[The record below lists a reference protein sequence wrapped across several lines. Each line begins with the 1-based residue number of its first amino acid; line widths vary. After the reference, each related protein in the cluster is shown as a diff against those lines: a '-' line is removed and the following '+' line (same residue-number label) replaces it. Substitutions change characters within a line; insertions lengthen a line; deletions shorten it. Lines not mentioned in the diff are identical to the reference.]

1 MPRDAQGVYEAYA
14 PGIDYCAQQG
24 LLYYLPIFH
33 PWSIYRIDKQ
43 AAQIALLLDH
53 ARQKMAMRS
62 CSQIY
67 HHIHKNPALGARP
80 EVRRASPNGREDD
93 VKRGKNGFVGPT
105 RNSEQE
111 KQV

>member
-1 MPRDAQGVYEAYA
+1 MPRDAQSVYEAYA

-53 ARQKMAMRS
+53 ARQKMAMTS

-67 HHIHKNPALGARP
+67 QHIHMHPALATD
-80 EVRRASPNGREDD
+80 EE
-93 VKRGKNGFVGPT
+93 
-105 RNSEQE
+105 
-111 KQV
+111 